1 MGPDERRPHRDRTR
15 TPLGHVRARAQKTEN
30 VSIRRVTP
38 LGLVEIR
45 MITQKH
51 KHNMGLRG
59 FQFYTTSPRGIFPPP
74 WQAADHPNSQW
85 IRPLEEEG
93 IVSLINFLTGVK
105 VEL

>member
-1 MGPDERRPHRDRTR
+1 
-15 TPLGHVRARAQKTEN
+15 
-30 VSIRRVTP
+30 
-38 LGLVEIR
+38 

-59 FQFYTTSPRGIFPPP
+59 FQFYTTSPRGISPPP

-105 VEL
+105 VELKPSFATVMRIAKGRAYPALQ